1 MRLASALENAG
12 IPYQIVGGLAVF
24 SHVDAV
30 DPLGARLTR
39 DVDVTVDRSRL
50 DQIVAAVELAGFRYR
65 HAAGVDMLVDAD
77 EPAARSAV
85 HIVFANEKVRSEEI
99 DIVPGI
105 SKPER
110 SKSGYWIAPVTD
122 LVRMKLTGFRLRDK
136 VHIQDLDSAR
146 LITAEIEDSLPE
158 DLWARLEEVR
168 AARWF
173 LSSWGYCG
181 FRCNPQSDAW
191 A

>member
-1 MRLASALENAG
+1 VLVNTLFENKVEQLYDVTARLASALENAG

-39 DVDVTVDRSRL
+39 DVDITVDRARL
-50 DQIVAAVELAGFRYR
+50 DEIVAAVEPAGFLYR
-65 HAAGVDMLVDAD
+65 HVAGVDMLVDAK

-85 HIVFANEKVRSEEI
+85 HMVFAY
-99 DIVPGI
+99 GI

-110 SKSGYWIAPVTD
+110 SSRGYWIAPVAD
-122 LVRMKLTGFRLRDK
+122 LVRMKLTGFRLKDK

-146 LITAEIEDSLPE
+146 LITAEIAASLPE
-158 DLWARLEEVR
+158 ALRARLAEVR
-168 AARWF
+168 AAR
-173 LSSWGYCG
+173 
-181 FRCNPQSDAW
+181 
-191 A
+191 